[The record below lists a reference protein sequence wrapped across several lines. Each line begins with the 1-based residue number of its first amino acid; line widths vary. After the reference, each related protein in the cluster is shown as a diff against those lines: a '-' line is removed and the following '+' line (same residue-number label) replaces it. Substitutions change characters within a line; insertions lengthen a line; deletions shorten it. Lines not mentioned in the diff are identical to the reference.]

1 MESFISICRMYSIFK
16 DMTNTT
22 AVVKYDNI
30 NEKEDF
36 FVDVI

>member
-1 MESFISICRMYSIFK
+1 MESLISICRMYSIFK

-30 NEKEDF
+30 NEEEEF
-36 FVDVI
+36 LL